1 DDGILDFDP
10 ITASQEKQQLE
21 AARRAASGTRFHSS
35 DTSDTHINIK
45 LAQYQRSAA
54 STRINGFSKQFRW
67 RNKSFNWTRFMYI
80 S

>member
-1 DDGILDFDP
+1 
-10 ITASQEKQQLE
+10 
-21 AARRAASGTRFHSS
+21 HSS

-67 RNKSFNWTRFMYI
+67 RNLEQDAQRYPQSTRI
-80 S
+80 NRAANATAILRTLCEHPGLRKLP